1 MNHISVYFC
10 VKILRYIRFMYLS
23 MHASLMP
30 LLGKRIMLIDDDPDT
45 LTVLRMVLESWRANA
60 EAFAR
65 PDYALEAF
73 AKQPQ
78 SYDVLVTDT
87 RMPQMNGIELAD
99 KVREIRPDQLVI
111 FISAF
116 EYDQETFGA
125 STGAKVAEDLVREPV
140 DVQILCSTVNK
151 KLESK

>member
-1 MNHISVYFC
+1 
-10 VKILRYIRFMYLS
+10 
-23 MHASLMP
+23 
-30 LLGKRIMLIDDDPDT
+30 MLVDDDPDT
-45 LTVLRMVLESWRANA
+45 LTVLKMVLESWRAA
-60 EAFAR
+60 VDAFSK
-65 PDYALEAF
+65 PCDALEAF

-78 SYDVLVTDT
+78 AYDIVITDI
-87 RMPQMNGIELAD
+87 RMPQMTGIELAG
-99 KVREIRPDQLVI
+99 KIRAIRPGQLVV

-125 STGAKVAEDLVREPV
+125 STGGKIVEDLVRKPV

>member
-60 EAFAR
+60 EAFSR